1 MLLSDPELA
10 SWALIALEAIP
21 DPACDAALRDALGKV
36 KGRLL
41 IGVINSIGV
50 RRDAGAVE
58 PLAALVGDADADVAS
73 VAAVALGSIGTEAAA
88 KILEPKLADSPAG
101 VRSGVAEGCVLCAR
115 TLLAGGKT
123 AEATALYDKIRTA
136 DVPKQRV
143 IEATRGA
150 ILARKA
156 EGVPLLVEQL
166 RSPDKRMYRL
176 GLTVAR
182 ELDVPEVSVALV
194 AELGTA
200 PPDRAAMILVALADR
215 GDRSVLPAVR
225 KAAKSGPKEVRVEAV
240 GVLEQLGNVSCV
252 PELLDIAAEDDAEL
266 ADAAKAVLSAMPGD
280 DVNADLVGRLAQAK
294 DKARLVAIEIVGQ
307 RRLVASVPALLKAA
321 DDADA
326 AVRAAAL
333 LALGSAVGQDN
344 LSVLIERVA
353 KPGRAEDTKVAEKA
367 LLTACVRMPDR
378 EACAGQ
384 LVAAM
389 AGAPGS
395 AKCTLLEVLGE
406 MGGAKALE
414 AMGTAAKEGDDD
426 MKDTASRLLGK
437 WMELD
442 AAPVIL
448 DLAKTLP
455 EAKYKIRV
463 LRGYISLV
471 RRFDMP
477 DAERARMCRVAIEA
491 ADRAAEK
498 QLVLEVMVLHPS
510 VDMLQ
515 AAFDAAKEP
524 ELKKDAT
531 RTALTIA
538 GKLPLLQTTA
548 SPADVQKLIQKL
560 MKQLG
565 QPPVKVEI
573 VKAEYG
579 AGDKV
584 QDVTEI
590 VRKAAGQMPLVVL
603 GSPNYNE
610 AFGGDPAPNVPKQ
623 LKIQYKIDGKP
634 GEVTL
639 PENATILLPMPK

>member
-1 MLLSDPELA
+1 
-10 SWALIALEAIP
+10 
-21 DPACDAALRDALGKV
+21 
-36 KGRLL
+36 
-41 IGVINSIGV
+41 
-50 RRDAGAVE
+50 
-58 PLAALVGDADADVAS
+58 
-73 VAAVALGSIGTEAAA
+73 
-88 KILEPKLADSPAG
+88 
-101 VRSGVAEGCVLCAR
+101 
-115 TLLAGGKT
+115 
-123 AEATALYDKIRTA
+123 
-136 DVPKQRV
+136 
-143 IEATRGA
+143 
-150 ILARKA
+150 
-156 EGVPLLVEQL
+156 
-166 RSPDKRMYRL
+166 
-176 GLTVAR
+176 
-182 ELDVPEVSVALV
+182 
-194 AELGTA
+194 
-200 PPDRAAMILVALADR
+200 
-215 GDRSVLPAVR
+215 
-225 KAAKSGPKEVRVEAV
+225 
-240 GVLEQLGNVSCV
+240 
-252 PELLDIAAEDDAEL
+252 
-266 ADAAKAVLSAMPGD
+266 MPGD

-307 RRLVASVPALLKAA
+307 RRLAASVPALLKAA

-414 AMGTAAKEGDDD
+414 AMGTAAKQGDDD

-524 ELKKDAT
+524 DLKKDAT

-548 SPADVQKLIQKL
+548 SPADVQKL

-565 QPPVKVEI
+565 QPPVKIEI
-573 VKAEYG
+573 LKAEYG

-623 LKIQYKIDGKP
+623 LKIQYKLDGKP